1 MTTQQTATLIP
12 PSGFLSGEL
21 VAPAGTRIPFNQAA
35 APLGWTIDNNTAYAD
50 AYATVRPSAAGGSG
64 GSSGWSTWNAST
76 QTSSN
81 INLTTLHLPIHTH
94 TVTDPGHTHV
104 SSSGNN
110 FMQYNGTGPYSGD
123 ASGSA
128 VYTDSGVTTT
138 NSATTGITV
147 GTAGAGL
154 PFNLTF
160 PSQNIKYTD
169 FIIGVRS

>member
-1 MTTQQTATLIP
+1 MTIQQTATLIP
-12 PSGFLSGEL
+12 PSSFLSGEL
-21 VAPAGTRIPFNQAA
+21 VAPSGTRIPFNQAA
-35 APLGWTIDNNTAYAD
+35 APLGWTIDNSTAYAD

-64 GSSGWSTWNAST
+64 GSSGWSTWNASSL
-76 QTSSN
+76 SSAN
-81 INLTTLHLPIHTH
+81 INLTTVQLPSHTH

-110 FMQYNGTGPYSGD
+110 FMLYNGTGPYSGD
-123 ASGSA
+123 SGGFAAYS
-128 VYTDSGVTTT
+128 DSGVTTT

-147 GTAGAGL
+147 GTAGSSL